1 MSGSNFEIRCG
12 ECGREGYLEIYTDG
26 WQGVAINSD
35 HIICDDCEIKAHP
48 EIYFDHQCKDC
59 GKWWNKRDGHTF
71 ELGSDGV
78 WMCYTC
84 ARALAAKIMAESLTL
99 RPHSDG

>member
-1 MSGSNFEIRCG
+1 MQSGAASAGLKAILKSIRWMARRG
-12 ECGREGYLEIYTDG
+12 
-26 WQGVAINSD
+26 NHSD

-84 ARALAAKIMAESLTL
+84 ARALAAKIMAEPNP
-99 RPHSDG
+99 RPNSDG